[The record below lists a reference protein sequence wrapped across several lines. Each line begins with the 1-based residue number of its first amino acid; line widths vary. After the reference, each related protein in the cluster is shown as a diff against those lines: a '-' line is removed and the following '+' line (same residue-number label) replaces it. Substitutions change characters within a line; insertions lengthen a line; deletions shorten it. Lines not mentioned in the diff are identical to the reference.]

1 MSLNKKDL
9 DNINNLIL
17 KRIEDIQTRGEN
29 LSVFDKNGNITTLK
43 KSSIWYDDNGNY
55 VSPKP
60 TESLEIPCI
69 IM

>member
-1 MSLNKKDL
+1 MSLNKKEL

-43 KSSIWYDDNGNY
+43 KSSIWYDGKGNY
-55 VSPKP
+55 VHPKS
-60 TESLEIPCI
+60 TEKLEIPCI